1 MIIII
6 NHRHHIDVKGWPA
19 RHSSLFRLLCHGG
32 AQGECRMIIIIF
44 FVILIMVMIIIFF
57 MMIFNILFMMII
69 IILFM
74 MIIIILLMMIIIIFM
89 MFIII
94 FFMMIIIIFFMMIII
109 ILFMMMIIIFM
120 MFIIIIIF
128 RLLKARLEQKKSV
141 SILLR
146 KQLLKVWFLAS
157 QDALEVMLVTQ
168 QACTTYSLS
177 STAIFF

>member
-94 FFMMIIIIFFMMIII
+94 FFMMIIII
-109 ILFMMMIIIFM
+109 LFMMMIIIFM

-146 KQLLKVWFLAS
+146 KQFLKVWFLAS